1 MLHEGRSDLRYRRC
15 NLRRCLNEAVMQP
28 HTFQMRR
35 RLKSERDGDG
45 RELSDGEG
53 RINEDK
59 IEISYVR
66 LSPERSGSG

>member
-1 MLHEGRSDLRYRRC
+1 
-15 NLRRCLNEAVMQP
+15 MQP